1 MLTPTTTYSTSF
13 RILSQWEVNLLVAS
27 SPERQ
32 ALSDI
37 EAREGTAPLVFA
49 GFLTLK
55 KVLLLT
61 VMCPGKRFQVVT

>member
-1 MLTPTTTYSTSF
+1 
-13 RILSQWEVNLLVAS
+13 LSQWEVNLLVAS

-37 EAREGTAPLVFA
+37 EAREGTAPLAFT

-55 KVLLLT
+55 EVLLLT